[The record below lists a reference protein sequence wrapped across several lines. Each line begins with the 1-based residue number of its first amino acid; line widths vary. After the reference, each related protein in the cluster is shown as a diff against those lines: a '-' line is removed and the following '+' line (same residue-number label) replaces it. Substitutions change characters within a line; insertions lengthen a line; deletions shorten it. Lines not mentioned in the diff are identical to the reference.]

1 MIDVTCAIIVEG
13 NKVLVT
19 QRSEK
24 MSLPLKWEFPGGK
37 IEENETAESC
47 VLREIK
53 EELNL
58 EIEIITRLESKKFD
72 YPAFSINL
80 IPFISKYL
88 SGIINLNEHKDYK
101 WVTKEEMKLLDWAPA
116 DIQILQEFLNI
127 NYEPTRPLRT
137 NN

>member
-1 MIDVTCAIIVEG
+1 MIDVTCAIIIEG
-13 NKVLVT
+13 NKILVT

-37 IEENETAESC
+37 IEENETAENC
-47 VLREIK
+47 ILREIK

-58 EIEIITRLESKKFD
+58 DIEIITRLESKSFN
-72 YPAFSINL
+72 YPSFSINL

-88 SGIINLNEHKDYK
+88 SGVIYLNEHKDFK
-101 WVTKEEMKLLDWAPA
+101 WLTKEELILLDWAPA
-116 DIQILQEFLNI
+116 DIPILHEFLKLNHDT
-127 NYEPTRPLRT
+127 TRTLRT